1 MRDNDQNRWEYEV
14 QRHYEREET
23 KAQLLEMSY
32 CAVVWTLFA
41 ALMYAILA
49 A

>member
-14 QRHYEREET
+14 QRHYEKEHKKEV
-23 KAQLLEMSY
+23 LLAASLWG
-32 CAVVWTLFA
+32 ASWTLFA
-41 ALMYAILA
+41 ALMYAVLA

>member
-14 QRHYEREET
+14 QRHYEREHT
-23 KAQLLEMSY
+23 KEVLLKASIWGA
-32 CAVVWTLFA
+32 CWSLFA
-41 ALMYAILA
+41 ALVFAILA

>member
-14 QRHYEREET
+14 QRHYEREEL
-23 KAQLLEMSY
+23 KKNIVSASIWGLL
-32 CAVVWTLFA
+32 WTLFIGLLW
-41 ALMYAILA
+41 LMLA